1 MSERSKVMMS
11 GLWAALGLPAVTLP
25 AGTLALIALILKAP
39 LLVAAAFAWLAGTAV
54 VCLCRPEFWRRVS
67 RDRLCRRPDLPAE
80 FGLCD
85 AAAGNGLR
93 RLKRARRERDWIT
106 RELPQV
112 AGLVSDD
119 RMRACLAEL
128 ERGCVDLILTVER
141 LGQYLD
147 EHEHQRTGC
156 VELEALRA
164 SKAELAG
171 QLTEML
177 DLLERVG
184 HWLLRLEAKHQ
195 ALQTARLQDSLETL
209 AAALDSQ
216 PGRGAETQQ
225 RT

>member
-1 MSERSKVMMS
+1 MSERSNVMMS
-11 GLWAALGLPAVTLP
+11 GLWAALGAPAVAMP
-25 AGTLALIALILKAP
+25 AGILALVALILKAP
-39 LLVAAAFAWLAGTAV
+39 VLVAAAFAWLAGAAV
-54 VCLCRPEFWRRVS
+54 VCLCRPSLWRRVT

-80 FGLCD
+80 FGLRD
-85 AAAGNGLR
+85 VAAALGLR
-93 RLKRARRERDWIT
+93 RLRRARRERDWIT
-106 RELPQV
+106 RELPQR
-112 AGLVSDD
+112 AALIGDD

-128 ERGCVDLILTVER
+128 ERGCVDLISTVER

-147 EHEHQRTGC
+147 EREHQRTGC

-171 QLTEML
+171 QLTEIL

-184 HWLLRLEAKHQ
+184 HWLLQLEAKHQ
-195 ALQTARLQDSLETL
+195 VQQTARLQDSLETL

-216 PGRGAETQQ
+216 PGRGAEPPL

>member
-1 MSERSKVMMS
+1 MSERRDVMMR
-11 GLWAALGLPAVTLP
+11 GLWAALGAPAVAMP
-25 AGTLALIALILKAP
+25 AGILALVALILKAP

-54 VCLCRPEFWRRVS
+54 VCLCRPELWRGVT
-67 RDRLCRRPDLPAE
+67 RDHLCRRPDLPAE
-80 FGLCD
+80 FGMSD
-85 AAAGNGLR
+85 VAAAHGVR
-93 RLKRARRERDWIT
+93 RLKRARRERDWII
-106 RELPQV
+106 RELPQL
-112 AGLVSDD
+112 AALLGDD

-128 ERGCVDLILTVER
+128 ERGCVDLILSVER

-147 EHEHQRTGC
+147 ERQHQRTGC

-171 QLTEML
+171 QLTEIL

-184 HWLLRLEAKHQ
+184 HWLLQLEARHQ
-195 ALQTARLQDSLETL
+195 AQQTARLQGSLETL

-216 PGRGAETQQ
+216 AERGAETPL